1 MIISSKTRPAQLL
14 LPLHEEVR
22 GLIALPVF
30 GAKPAVGSAKFPPFK
45 HQGSSV
51 VVVVVRS
58 GLRSDG
64 VSVGRAVAWQP
75 GSSPTATKQ
84 KHLRKR
90 LMETKN
96 TGKTS
101 TSLSH

>member
-51 VVVVVRS
+51 VVVVVVRS
-58 GLRSDG
+58 GLISDG
-64 VSVGRAVAWQP
+64 VSVGRTVASEP
-75 GSSPTATKQ
+75 GSRPTVTKQ

-90 LMETKN
+90 QFTADGNEKQ
-96 TGKTS
+96 GRY
-101 TSLSH
+101 